1 LQVADELEF
10 RDATEM
16 TEGMQVKLEP
26 VIQEFTTGDY
36 YSEVFRAK
44 EEFFNRAG
52 VVHEDDAEF
61 EQRMNLFM
69 DWYLFDR
76 DLPGVDLPPIRYFIR
91 QKQASFSPEDRAI
104 FEDLSNSLH
113 SLFMVSRF
121 TFFGKNKNLVIQDLF
136 SRKKFVVINPL
147 KKVAFST
154 GDIFE
159 GRIFPHEGKWHFTQ
173 GFCFHP
179 VEMRSFI
186 LGEIKKIRFQEKSRH
201 LKLILQLAQM
211 KLKHQR
217 FSHIDVKHIYVFNSK
232 F

>member
-1 LQVADELEF
+1 MIES
-10 RDATEM
+10 
-16 TEGMQVKLEP
+16 MQLKLEP
-26 VIQEFTTGDY
+26 VIQKFTTGEY
-36 YSEVFRAK
+36 YPEVFKAK
-44 EEFFNRAG
+44 QEFFERAG
-52 VVHEDDAEF
+52 VVYEEDPEY

-91 QKQASFSPEDRAI
+91 QETASFSPEDQKLYA
-104 FEDLSNSLH
+104 DLSASLH
-113 SLFMVSRF
+113 TVFLLKRF
-121 TFFGKNKNLVIQDLF
+121 TWFKKNLVVQDLF
-136 SRKKFVVINPL
+136 SRKTYIVKDL
-147 KKVAFST
+147 KLNNAFSP

-159 GRIFPHEGKWHFTQ
+159 GRIFPSDGKWFFAN

-186 LGEIKKIRFQEKSRH
+186 LGEIKKIRHQEQSRH

-217 FSHIDVKHIYVFNSK
+217 FSHIDVKHVYAFNSK

>member
-1 LQVADELEF
+1 MT
-10 RDATEM
+10 DA
-16 TEGMQVKLEP
+16 MQTKLEP
-26 VIQEFTTGDY
+26 VIQEFTTGEY
-36 YSEVFRAK
+36 YPEVFRAK
-44 EEFFNRAG
+44 QEFFERAG
-52 VVHEDDAEF
+52 VVYEEDPEF

-91 QKQASFSPEDRAI
+91 QNQSQFSGEDKTTY
-104 FEDLSNSLH
+104 ENLSTSIH
-113 SLFMVSRF
+113 TLFLLKGF
-121 TFFGKNKNLVIQDLF
+121 TWFGKNLIVQDLF
-136 SRKKFVVINPL
+136 SQKKYIVRDPKL
-147 KKVAFST
+147 KHAFSR

-159 GRIFPHEGKWHFTQ
+159 GRIFPTDGKWSLAQ

-186 LGEIKKIRFQEKSRH
+186 MGEIKKIRFQDRSRH

-217 FSHIDVKHIYVFNSK
+217 YAHIDVKHIYGFNSK

>member
-1 LQVADELEF
+1 
-10 RDATEM
+10 M
-16 TEGMQVKLEP
+16 TEGMQKKLEP
-26 VIQEFTTGDY
+26 VISEFTTGEY

-44 EEFFNRAG
+44 EEFLERAG
-52 VVHEDDAEF
+52 VVHEDDLEY

-76 DLPGVDLPPIRYFIR
+76 DLPGVDLPPIRYYIR
-91 QKQASFSPEDRAI
+91 QHQSEFSAEDRQI
-104 FEDLSNSLH
+104 FEDLSNSIH
-113 SLFMVSRF
+113 SLFLLSRF
-121 TFFGKNKNLVIQDLF
+121 TLFGRNLIVQDLF
-136 SRKKFVVINPL
+136 SRKKYTVADPKL
-147 KKVAFST
+147 KFAFSK

-159 GRIFPHEGKWHFTQ
+159 GRIFPHEGKWHFAT

-186 LGEIKKIRFQEKSRH
+186 TGEIKKIRFQEKSRH

-217 FSHIDVKHIYVFNSK
+217 FSHIDVKHIYGFQSK

>member
-1 LQVADELEF
+1 
-10 RDATEM
+10 M
-16 TEGMQVKLEP
+16 TESMQNELEP
-26 VIQEFTTGDY
+26 VIREFTTGEFY
-36 YSEVFRAK
+36 PEVFRAK
-44 EEFFNRAG
+44 EEFFERAG
-52 VVHEDDAEF
+52 VVHEDDLEF

-76 DLPGVDLPPIRYFIR
+76 DLPGVDLPPIRSYIR
-91 QKQASFSPEDRAI
+91 QHQAEFNPEQKQI
-104 FEDLSNSLH
+104 FEDLSHSIH
-113 SLFMVSRF
+113 SLFVLSRF
-121 TFFGKNKNLVIQDLF
+121 TFFGRNLIVQDLF
-136 SRKKFVVINPL
+136 SRKKYLVLDPKL
-147 KKVAFST
+147 KFAFSR

-186 LGEIKKIRFQEKSRH
+186 LGEIKKIRFQDPTRH

-217 FSHIDVKHIYVFNSK
+217 YSHIDVKHIYVFNSK

>member
-1 LQVADELEF
+1 
-10 RDATEM
+10 M
-16 TEGMQVKLEP
+16 TETMQNSLEP
-26 VIQEFTTGDY
+26 VILEYTTGEYYPEVYQAKQEFF
-36 YSEVFRAK
+36 E
-44 EEFFNRAG
+44 RAG
-52 VVHEDDAEF
+52 IVYEDDLEF

-91 QKQASFSPEDRAI
+91 QHATEFSVEQKQI
-104 FEDLSNSLH
+104 YEDLSTSLH
-113 SLFMVSRF
+113 SIFYLKRF
-121 TFFGKNKNLVIQDLF
+121 SLFGKNLVVQDLF
-136 SRKKFVVINPL
+136 SRKSFTVNDARL
-147 KKVAFST
+147 KQAFSR

-159 GRIFPHEGKWHFTQ
+159 GRIFLHQGKWYFAQ

-186 LGEIKKIRFQEKSRH
+186 LGEIKKIRFQDKSRH

-211 KLKHQR
+211 KLKHTR
-217 FSHIDVKHIYVFNSK
+217 FSHIDVQHIYEFNSK

>member
-1 LQVADELEF
+1 
-10 RDATEM
+10 M
-16 TEGMQVKLEP
+16 TEIMQTQLEP
-26 VIQEFTTGDY
+26 VIQEYTTGEY
-36 YSEVFRAK
+36 YPEVHKAK
-44 EEFFNRAG
+44 QEFFERAG
-52 VVHEDDAEF
+52 IVYEDDSEF

-76 DLPGVDLPPIRYFIR
+76 DLPGVDLPPIRYYIR
-91 QKQASFSPEDRAI
+91 QNTQKFNDEEKQGYEN
-104 FEDLSNSLH
+104 LSTSIH
-113 SLFMVSRF
+113 SLFLLRRF
-121 TFFGKNKNLVIQDLF
+121 SFFSKNLIIQDLF
-136 SRKKFVVINPL
+136 SRKKYIVSDPKL
-147 KKVAFST
+147 KHAFSR

-159 GRIFPHEGKWHFTQ
+159 GRIFPSDGKWHFSQ

-186 LGEIKKIRFQEKSRH
+186 MGEIKKIRFQDRSRH

-217 FSHIDVKHIYVFNSK
+217 FSHIDVKHVYGFDSK

>member
-1 LQVADELEF
+1 LRVAEPPEF
-10 RDATEM
+10 GNATGM
-16 TEGMQVKLEP
+16 TEEMQKKLEP
-26 VIQEFTTGDY
+26 VIREFTTGDY
-36 YSEVFRAK
+36 YPEVFRAK
-44 EEFFNRAG
+44 EEFFDRAG

-76 DLPGVDLPPIRYFIR
+76 DLPGVDLPPIRYFVR
-91 QKQASFSPEDRAI
+91 QKQANFTPEDRVV
-104 FEDLSNSLH
+104 FEDLSNSIH
-113 SLFMVSRF
+113 SLFMVSGF
-121 TFFGKNKNLVIQDLF
+121 TWFGNKNLVIQDLF
-136 SRKKFVVINPL
+136 SRKKHVVINPM
-147 KKVAFST
+147 KKIAFSK
-154 GDIFE
+154 GDLFE
-159 GRIFPHEGKWHFTQ
+159 GRIFPHGGKWHFTQ

>member
-1 LQVADELEF
+1 
-10 RDATEM
+10 M
-16 TEGMQVKLEP
+16 TEPMQARLEP
-26 VIQEFTTGDY
+26 VIQEFTTGEY
-36 YSEVFRAK
+36 YPEIYKAK
-44 EEFFNRAG
+44 QEFFERAG
-52 VVHEDDAEF
+52 VVYEDDAEF

-76 DLPGVDLPPIRYFIR
+76 DLPGVDLPPIRYYIR
-91 QKQASFSPEDRAI
+91 QHVPEFSKE
-104 FEDLSNSLH
+104 EKETYENLSSSIH
-113 SLFMVSRF
+113 SLFLLKRF
-121 TFFGKNKNLVIQDLF
+121 TLFGRNLVIQDLF
-136 SRKKFVVINPL
+136 SRKKYIVMDPRL
-147 KKVAFST
+147 KYAFSR

-159 GRIFPHEGKWHFTQ
+159 GRIFPSEGKWHFAQ

-186 LGEIKKIRFQEKSRH
+186 VGEIKKIRFQDRSRH

-217 FSHIDVKHIYVFNSK
+217 FSHIDVKHVYGFDSK

>member
-1 LQVADELEF
+1 
-10 RDATEM
+10 
-16 TEGMQVKLEP
+16 MQLKLEP
-26 VIQEFTTGDY
+26 VIQEFTTGEY
-36 YSEVFRAK
+36 YPEVYRAK
-44 EEFFNRAG
+44 QEFFERAG
-52 VVHEDDAEF
+52 VVYEEDPEF

-91 QKQASFSPEDRAI
+91 QNQAQFSPEDKKTY
-104 FEDLSNSLH
+104 ENLSTSIH
-113 SLFMVSRF
+113 TLFLLRGF
-121 TFFGKNKNLVIQDLF
+121 TWFGNHLVVQDLF
-136 SRKKFVVINPL
+136 SQKKYIVRDPRL
-147 KKVAFST
+147 KHAFSR

-159 GRIFPHEGKWHFTQ
+159 GRIFPDDGKWGFAQ

-186 LGEIKKIRFQEKSRH
+186 MGEIKKIRFQEQSRH

-217 FSHIDVKHIYVFNSK
+217 YAHIDVKHIYGFDSK

>member
-1 LQVADELEF
+1 MRVAEPPEF
-10 RDATEM
+10 GNATGM
-16 TEGMQVKLEP
+16 TEEMQKKLEP
-26 VIQEFTTGDY
+26 VIREFTTGDY
-36 YSEVFRAK
+36 YPEVFRAK
-44 EEFFNRAG
+44 EEFFDRAG

-76 DLPGVDLPPIRYFIR
+76 DLPGVDLPPIRYFVR
-91 QKQASFSPEDRAI
+91 QKQANFTPEDRVV
-104 FEDLSNSLH
+104 FEDLSNSIH
-113 SLFMVSRF
+113 SLFMVSGF
-121 TFFGKNKNLVIQDLF
+121 TWFGNKNLVIQELF
-136 SRKKFVVINPL
+136 SRKKYVVINPM
-147 KKVAFST
+147 KKIAFSK
-154 GDIFE
+154 GDLFE

-211 KLKHQR
+211 KLKHHR

>member
-1 LQVADELEF
+1 
-10 RDATEM
+10 M
-16 TEGMQVKLEP
+16 TEDMQKKLEP
-26 VIQEFTTGDY
+26 VIREFTTGDY
-36 YSEVFRAK
+36 YPEVFRAK
-44 EEFFNRAG
+44 EEFFDRAG

-91 QKQASFSPEDRAI
+91 QKQSGFTPEDKAV
-104 FEDLSNSLH
+104 FEDLSNSIH

-121 TFFGKNKNLVIQDLF
+121 TFFGKHKNLVIQDLF
-136 SRKKFVVINPL
+136 SKKKYVVINPL

-201 LKLILQLAQM
+201 LKLILHLAQM